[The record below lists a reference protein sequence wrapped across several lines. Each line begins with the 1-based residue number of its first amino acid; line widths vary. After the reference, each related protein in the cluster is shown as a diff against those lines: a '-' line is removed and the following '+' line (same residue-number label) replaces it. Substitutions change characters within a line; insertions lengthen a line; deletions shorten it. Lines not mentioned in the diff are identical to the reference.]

1 MSIECPVYVELER
14 RTNAPVLT
22 DKLQRYS
29 GHWLRLLESCGRFEL
44 RPIVVVQFDT
54 RPAKRR
60 RKGSGAMKLREN
72 VGDLLYPPKTREDD
86 HTDGIGD
93 PTGHF
98 AVLQETLRKMDEHGE
113 HADPGRMI
121 LMCSWEEMLREGPYK
136 SDYYPVGGYPADE
149 EEGVYE
155 EGWTIDLSAAARE
168 RAAMIG
174 AFEGVAREKG
184 R

>member
-1 MSIECPVYVELER
+1 MSIECPVYLELER

-29 GHWLRLLESCGRFEL
+29 GHWLRLLESRGRFEL
-44 RPIVVVQFDT
+44 RPILVVHFDT

-60 RKGSGAMKLREN
+60 RPGSGAQALRRN
-72 VGDLLYPPKTREDD
+72 VGALLYPPKEREDD

-93 PTGHF
+93 PAGHF
-98 AVLQETLRKMDEHGE
+98 AVLRETLRKIDE

-121 LMCSWEEMLREGPYK
+121 LMCSWEELLREGAYK
-136 SDYYPVGGYPADE
+136 SDYYPVGGYPE
-149 EEGVYE
+149 GEGVHE
-155 EGWTIDLSAAARE
+155 DGWTIDLPAAARE
-168 RAAMIG
+168 RAEMLGEFERIG
-174 AFEGVAREKG
+174 GKKG